1 MKRAMAQASAKR
13 FNSTTPANSATPAPA
28 TIPSTP
34 IEPAAA
40 STPPP
45 ADSLSSMDIFENIHS
60 MPEQIGYLKSLGL
73 DFGWGPTAM
82 VEWVLE
88 HIHVLCQTPWW
99 ASIGLTAI
107 AFRILLLK
115 PYMDAADNAA
125 KLAKVTPITKPMQ
138 QKMQELSR
146 ASDTTGVMAV
156 RRDIQLIHKRAGIK
170 MWKSFVP
177 MTQMFVGY
185 GTFVLIRAMGKLPVP
200 GLETGGILW
209 FQNLALPDPYFILPL
224 ATAGILHLVLR
235 KGGETGVNT
244 MGAEAVKLMSIG
256 LPALTVV
263 FTYWLPAGLQFSFFL
278 SGIISAG
285 QSQLFR
291 NAAFRERFGMHPL
304 PTTATADPFA
314 PKVAASK
321 FREDIMT
328 VEQMKAKYE
337 APQAQGVLEGLKGKV
352 ADIKQSA
359 NKSMKDMKEFTGQSR
374 TGGKRTKA
382 EIRAAEAYEEKRA
395 KEEKIRMDRL
405 EKEKR
410 RERAARRAERER
422 LGRK

>member
-1 MKRAMAQASAKR
+1 
-13 FNSTTPANSATPAPA
+13 
-28 TIPSTP
+28 
-34 IEPAAA
+34 
-40 STPPP
+40 
-45 ADSLSSMDIFENIHS
+45 

-352 ADIKQSA
+352 ANIKQSA